1 MKVFYNYFSTSY
13 LVKDPL
19 QSSVIIVLFG
29 ITGLEVFSNL
39 WTGVIVGT
47 IFTCLLREGDSR

>member
-1 MKVFYNYFSTSY
+1 MKVFYKYFSTSY
-13 LVKDPL
+13 LVKDPS
-19 QSSVIIVLFG
+19 QSAVIIALFG

-47 IFTCLLREGDSR
+47 IFTCLLRGGDSR

>member
-13 LVKDPL
+13 LVKEPS
-19 QSSVIIVLFG
+19 QSAVIIALFS

-39 WTGVIVGT
+39 WMGVIIGT
-47 IFTCLLREGDSR
+47 IFTCLLRGGDSR